1 MFRNGDGVVPE
12 GLTERQFVD
21 HCLRYHDRR
30 FHKHVPFFFCC
41 YFRQMRAR
49 VNQLAVMATNR
60 DVVEPARAEEQYE
73 PPNVEEL
80 LEAAVAACG
89 KGAYAD
95 ATKRA
100 MKLASK
106 LNSFGHC
113 LPGTTVFMAMHRR
126 QLHAALASGCMTPES
141 YTWFFSHAANDLFW
155 REFFYIVDPDLQVS
169 SLSKQQRRAYLAE
182 NPVLA
187 CLHYMDR
194 LAAFQLHIL
203 RGRAPPLGPLT
214 TQYHVNEDNQ
224 RLSNHTHSVAG
235 TPAGG
240 LIARDL
246 ARGDWSAGAA
256 FLDAHVTANIGKPTP
271 GFSLAGVKLRR
282 GRRAPR
288 ENVDFNGLHAKL
300 PEDINHPAFRP
311 VPLVPTS
318 SPEGQADAQA
328 LQRALEV
335 HRCYTYYCCQK
346 GPCRF
351 GAPWVLRPDT
361 QFVKVSKRRSG
372 RFMPKRDNRYVNQC
386 NLRMLRAWRGNVD
399 VQLLADPYG
408 TLEYVTT
415 AVNYS
420 SKTAEPLRARMDA
433 KFRAMMRALPADT
446 PPARQVAK
454 AFNAR
459 MGMDQVSSQKAVAFL
474 LGPNKWF
481 AHNTETF
488 VKVLAFPKHRTRHV
502 VRSAKELQNMDAR
515 DTGVFRSDLM
525 VDAYIS
531 RPSKGAVLDGDTG
544 ERVRWSTMTEAY
556 FREWFVRAPKDALQN
571 RVQVG
576 GFQFRQVQRRQIL
589 VVTPVINSDPRDE
602 DSAYALLRLHVPHR
616 GDIYDGFPSAVARL
630 KAIGFER
637 LSPQG
642 RAVMAYAKAQAD
654 NRAQVRDAA
663 DRDVLTEA
671 VQDDDGV
678 AMFVAEHAIAHDGDR
693 VDNQAVATNASAT
706 APGIVRASSVMMK
719 SLSKYVEEQRK
730 RRERKLV
737 VEDARFD

>member
-1 MFRNGDGVVPE
+1 LLLCIKHKVAAFEDVTISEANFTALDRHNEDCAAECDDDDVPPMVDDDVDTEEIDDIFLMEQVNSDDVEETARRFVQGRVPDLHELQPKFTTPADDMSPRCFELTFFYLFRNGDGVIPE

-30 FHKHVPFFFCC
+30 FHKHVPFFFYC

-60 DVVEPARAEEQYE
+60 DVGEPARAEEQYE

-113 LPGTTVFMAMHRR
+113 LPGTTAFMAMHRR

-155 REFFYIVDPDLQVS
+155 PEFFYMIDPDLQVS

-271 GFSLAGVKLRR
+271 GFSLTGVKLRR
-282 GRRAPR
+282 GRQTPQ
-288 ENVDFNGLHAKL
+288 ENVDFNGLYAKL

-311 VPLVPTS
+311 VALVPTS

-351 GAPWVLRPDT
+351 GAPWVLRPAT

-386 NLRMLRAWRGNVD
+386 
-399 VQLLADPYG
+399 
-408 TLEYVTT
+408 TT
-415 AVNYS
+415 CACCAPGVATWTS
-420 SKTAEPLRARMDA
+420 S
-433 KFRAMMRALPADT
+433 
-446 PPARQVAK
+446 
-454 AFNAR
+454 
-459 MGMDQVSSQKAVAFL
+459 FL
-474 LGPNKWF
+474 L
-481 AHNTETF
+481 T
-488 VKVLAFPKHRTRHV
+488 RT
-502 VRSAKELQNMDAR
+502 A
-515 DTGVFRSDLM
+515 
-525 VDAYIS
+525 
-531 RPSKGAVLDGDTG
+531 
-544 ERVRWSTMTEAY
+544 RWSM
-556 FREWFVRAPKDALQN
+556 
-571 RVQVG
+571 
-576 GFQFRQVQRRQIL
+576 
-589 VVTPVINSDPRDE
+589 
-602 DSAYALLRLHVPHR
+602 
-616 GDIYDGFPSAVARL
+616 
-630 KAIGFER
+630 
-637 LSPQG
+637 
-642 RAVMAYAKAQAD
+642 
-654 NRAQVRDAA
+654 
-663 DRDVLTEA
+663 
-671 VQDDDGV
+671 
-678 AMFVAEHAIAHDGDR
+678 
-693 VDNQAVATNASAT
+693 
-706 APGIVRASSVMMK
+706 
-719 SLSKYVEEQRK
+719 
-730 RRERKLV
+730 
-737 VEDARFD
+737 